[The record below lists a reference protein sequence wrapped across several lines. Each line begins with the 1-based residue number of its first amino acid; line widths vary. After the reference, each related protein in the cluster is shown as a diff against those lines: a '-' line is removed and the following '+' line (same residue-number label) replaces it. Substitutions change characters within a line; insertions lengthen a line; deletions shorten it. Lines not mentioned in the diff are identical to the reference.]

1 MRNKVLIIF
10 LLTFSSVVD
19 IVVLIMKDN
28 GSLGMFQIFVVWGLV
43 FILQDA
49 FKWFRVIVFNVCGII
64 AIYQLVRLLI
74 TIDILNLKYFIEQ
87 QIFVSSVVPLYTAIS
102 LIGLLTFFFIR
113 NYDIS
118 R

>member
-19 IVVLIMKDN
+19 VVVLFMKGN

-49 FKWFRVIVFNVCGII
+49 FKWFRVILFNVCGII
-64 AIYQLVRLLI
+64 AIYQFVRLLI
-74 TIDILNLKYFIEQ
+74 TIDILNVKYFLER
-87 QIFVSSVVPLYTAIS
+87 QIFVSSVIPLYIAIS
-102 LIGLLTFFFIR
+102 LIGLLTFLFLR